1 MIKCRHLSPTKT
13 KTEMLAAGRN
23 QTGLSEQQIEYCLE
37 VWVALGAD
45 QSVELD
51 VSEARQDFSRTRF
64 NEGQNK
70 VFLGADAFAG
80 KGVDA
85 NSRMS
90 TFACLTHEL
99 AHAER
104 FRLGYRRPT
113 ELPDV
118 LLDEAET
125 SLRAVFTSV
134 LGRKDRED
142 LVEDARDRLIQW
154 LAQPYQEG
162 ETYDQS

>member
-1 MIKCRHLSPTKT
+1 M
-13 KTEMLAAGRN
+13 MLAAGRN
-23 QTGLSEQQIEYCLE
+23 QTGLTEQQIVYCLE
-37 VWVALGAD
+37 AWTVLCANLP
-45 QSVELD
+45 VELD
-51 VSEARQDFSRTRF
+51 VSEATQNLSRTRF
-64 NEGQNK
+64 TEDQNK
-70 VFLGADAFAG
+70 VFLGADALSG

-90 TFACLTHEL
+90 TLACLAHEL

-113 ELPDV
+113 DLPDV

-154 LAQPYQEG
+154 LAQPHQEG
-162 ETYDQS
+162 ESHDKS